1 MAAEKTLKLLEVR
14 CNIVILATLVL
25 GNICEMIKWI
35 MPTKHEEIINVW
47 TGVFL
52 IIVWGFMISDNKI
65 SNMLI
70 EHFKDGR
77 AFQLCGVLSILACIL
92 NYWDSITGELGRIL
106 AVYLTLI
113 AIIICV
119 NPRHTDCM
127 LAVTL
132 KVGTFIL
139 ALMTFSVA
147 GSFLLI
153 SC

>member
-1 MAAEKTLKLLEVR
+1 MTAKKTLEFLEVR

-25 GNICEMIKWI
+25 GNICEIIKWKI
-35 MPTKHEEIINVW
+35 STEHEIIDVC

-52 IIVWGFMISDNKI
+52 VGVWVLMISDNKI

-77 AFQLCGVLSILACIL
+77 AFQLCGVLSILASIL

-106 AVYLTLI
+106 ALYLTLI

-127 LAVTL
+127 LALTL
-132 KVGTFIL
+132 KVGTFVL

-147 GSFLLI
+147 GSFY
-153 SC
+153 